1 MKGPRAPNLAPNL
14 PALRRDREAGR
25 GAQDIRADRVRE
37 RAEQLREGGD
47 ARGRPNVVGHD
58 AGRVACCG
66 VDEGGMCGCASR
78 PVTTAGPRTPRPG
91 RVLAVVVG
99 REDGVIPDNV
109 DGERPDV
116 GPAYGGSADAG
127 VVSSVGEHD
136 PAAGDVVEALTAEHA
151 KLQRLLDEVQ
161 SLAGRGDYQTLRV
174 RWGGIVR
181 ELLEHE
187 VAQTTVALPAAERVE
202 GTGATVELRRRSEEV
217 VALLRE
223 HDAFTPDDVALD
235 RVTQTAEAVRE
246 HLRTMDDVLLPLLAA
261 LPADDRARLGE
272 DLRQVMG

>member
-1 MKGPRAPNLAPNL
+1 M
-14 PALRRDREAGR
+14 
-25 GAQDIRADRVRE
+25 
-37 RAEQLREGGD
+37 
-47 ARGRPNVVGHD
+47 
-58 AGRVACCG
+58 
-66 VDEGGMCGCASR
+66 
-78 PVTTAGPRTPRPG
+78 TPDS
-91 RVLAVVVG
+91 V
-99 REDGVIPDNV
+99 E
-109 DGERPDV
+109 GERPEV
-116 GPAYGGSADAG
+116 GPAYGGSADTG

-136 PAAGDVVEALTAEHA
+136 PAAGDVVNALIAEHA

-161 SLAGRGDYQTLRV
+161 SLSERGDVQTLRL

-187 VAQTTVALPAAERVE
+187 VAQATVALPAAERVE
-202 GTGATVELRRRSEEV
+202 GIGAAAELRRRSDEV

-235 RVTQTAEAVRE
+235 HVTQTAEAVRE